1 MSDYLLSCTS
11 TADIS
16 KEHFE
21 QRNISYIRFH
31 FNLNGVD
38 YEDDLGQSIP
48 FHEFYERM
56 AKGEMTKTSQPA
68 IGDYEAYFR
77 ALAKKD
83 KKIVHISLSSGL
95 SGDFNAATLAANQL
109 MEEDKELR
117 IVVLDSLAASSGYGL
132 LVDSAADQRDA
143 GLSMD
148 ELIAWVEENKLR
160 VHHWFFSTDLKYYVR
175 GGRVSAASGFVGN
188 LLHICPLL
196 NVSNE
201 GKLVVRA
208 KVHGIKKVEK
218 EIVERMKANA
228 DDGDEYSGKVYI
240 SNSDCMNFVE
250 PVVEGIEAAFPKTK
264 GKILVNSIGT
274 TIGAHTGPGTVALF
288 FFGKKRVD

>member
-1 MSDYLLSCTS
+1 MPNYILSCTS
-11 TADIS
+11 TVDLS
-16 KEHFE
+16 KEHLE

-48 FHEFYERM
+48 FKEFYSRM

-68 IGDYEAYFR
+68 IGDYEAYF
-77 ALAKKD
+77 KD
-83 KKIVHISLSSGL
+83 LVAINKNIVHIALSSGL
-95 SGDFNAATLAANQL
+95 SGDFNAANLAAKHI
-109 MEEDKELR
+109 MEEDKGVK
-117 IVVLDSLAASSGYGL
+117 IIVLDSLAASSGYGL
-132 LVDSAADQRDA
+132 LVDAAADERDG

-148 ELIAWVEENKLR
+148 ELAKWVEENKLR

-175 GGRVSAASGFVGN
+175 GGRVSPGAGLIGN

-208 KVHGIKKVEK
+208 KVHGVKTVEK
-218 EIVERMKANA
+218 EIVERMKEFV
-228 DDGDEYSGKVYI
+228 DDGFDYSGKV
-240 SNSDCMNFVE
+240 F
-250 PVVEGIEAAFPKTK
+250 
-264 GKILVNSIGT
+264 L
-274 TIGAHTGPGTVALF
+274 
-288 FFGKKRVD
+288 

>member
-1 MSDYLLSCTS
+1 MSDYILSCTS

-21 QRNISYIRFH
+21 SRNISFLPFH
-31 FNLNGVD
+31 FSLNGVD

-48 FHEFYERM
+48 FHEFYARM
-56 AKGEMTKTSQPA
+56 EKGEMTKTSQPA
-68 IGDYEAYFR
+68 IGDYQAYF
-77 ALAKKD
+77 KKLL
-83 KKIVHISLSSGL
+83 KENKNILHICLSSGL
-95 SGDFNAATLAANQL
+95 SGDMNAATLAAQQV
-109 MEEDKELR
+109 MEQEKGAK
-117 IVVLDSLAASSGYGL
+117 IIVLDSLAASSGYGL

-143 GLSMD
+143 GLSID
-148 ELIAWVEENKLR
+148 ELAKWVEENKLR

-201 GKLVVRA
+201 GKLTPRA
-208 KVHGIKKVEK
+208 KVHGVKKVEK
-218 EIVERMKANA
+218 ELVERMKSFA
-228 DDGDEYSGKVYI
+228 DNRGDYDGKVYI
-240 SNSDCMNFVE
+240 SNSDCMEYVT
-250 PVVEGIEAAFPKTK
+250 PVVEMIEAAFPKVK

-288 FFGKKRVD
+288 FFGDKRVD